1 MIANNNTSSPLSNNH
16 TNNQNTFKR
25 RKVTVKDTTTT
36 TETETTDVLAVPI
49 VVDEC
54 NANDYTTKI
63 ASSQKR
69 KLEDGA
75 VSNRVSPT
83 SVVQEAEEDCACDVQ
98 RRYENVEDVSF
109 HVM

>member
-1 MIANNNTSSPLSNNH
+1 
-16 TNNQNTFKR
+16 
-25 RKVTVKDTTTT
+25 VTVKDTTT
-36 TETETTDVLAVPI
+36 ETITQDVLAVPI

-69 KLEDGA
+69 KLDDVA

-83 SVVQEAEEDCACDVQ
+83 SVVQEEEEEEDCDVQ
-98 RRYENVEDVSF
+98 RRYDNVEDVSF
-109 HVM
+109 LVM

>member
-1 MIANNNTSSPLSNNH
+1 
-16 TNNQNTFKR
+16 
-25 RKVTVKDTTTT
+25 VTVKDTTTT
-36 TETETTDVLAVPI
+36 TTTETETQDVLAVPI

-63 ASSQKR
+63 ACSQKR

-83 SVVQEAEEDCACDVQ
+83 SVVQEEEEDCACDVQ

-109 HVM
+109 HSCFHVM